1 MGFITKNIFEEYFDI
16 SARQTAYVKHSQ
28 DYLSYKQFSFLLRMN
43 SLLKSK
49 VKQSFLGLHIDCM
62 YKCHQ
67 QLSVGYFYIKSIFD
81 TKKCTTVHHSHMKI
95 SYKELISSVN
105 WRFLHFSCLISF
117 DIM

>member
-28 DYLSYKQFSFLLRMN
+28 DYFSFLLRMN
-43 SLLKSK
+43 SLLKNK

-62 YKCHQ
+62 YKCHE

-81 TKKCTTVHHSHMKI
+81 TKKCTTVHQPYENFI
-95 SYKELISSVN
+95 
-105 WRFLHFSCLISF
+105 
-117 DIM
+117 